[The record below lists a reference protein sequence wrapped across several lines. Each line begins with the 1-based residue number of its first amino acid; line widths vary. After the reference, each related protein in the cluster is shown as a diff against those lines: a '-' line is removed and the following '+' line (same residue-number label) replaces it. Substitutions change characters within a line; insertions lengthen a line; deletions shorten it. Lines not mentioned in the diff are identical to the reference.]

1 MESPYGATPG
11 GSAPGGP
18 PSSNYAADT
27 LKVPAIFLIIIGAI
41 GILAALWGIIQ
52 SATGMNDATMAQLMS
67 DPNLPPMVKQ
77 MVGTSQSFGAV
88 SNVIVLLTS
97 AFVIYGAL
105 QMMRLQNFGMAM
117 GSAIVAMIP
126 CFGPCCCLG
135 IPVGIWALV
144 LLNKPEIK
152 ASFR

>member
-1 MESPYGATPG
+1 METPYGATPG
-11 GSAPGGP
+11 GPVPGGP

-27 LKVPAIFLIIIGAI
+27 LKVPAIFLIIIGAL
-41 GILAALWGIIQ
+41 GILMALWGIIQ
-52 SATGMNDATMAQLMS
+52 SATGMNEEALAQMMANP
-67 DPNLPPMVKQ
+67 DIPPMVRQ
-77 MVGTSQSFGAV
+77 WVAASQSWGAV
-88 SNVIVLLTS
+88 MNVIVLLTS
-97 AFVIYGAL
+97 AFVIYGGL
-105 QMMRLQNFGMAM
+105 QMMKLQNFGMAM
-117 GSAIVAMIP
+117 GAAIVAMIP